1 MCWVRVLIGAIELSR
16 EKSLSEALTNKH
28 KLFEFLVAVF
38 HVIYVIKS
46 VPKKK
51 WEGMIRPQNFF

>member
-1 MCWVRVLIGAIELSR
+1 MCWVRVLTGAIELSR
-16 EKSLSEALTNKH
+16 EKSLLEAHKNKH

-38 HVIYVIKS
+38 RVVYVIKS

-51 WEGMIRPQNFF
+51 WEGITWP

>member
-1 MCWVRVLIGAIELSR
+1 MCWVRVLTGAIELSR
-16 EKSLSEALTNKH
+16 EKSLLEVLKNKH

-38 HVIYVIKS
+38 HVVYVIKS

-51 WEGMIRPQNFF
+51 WEGITWP